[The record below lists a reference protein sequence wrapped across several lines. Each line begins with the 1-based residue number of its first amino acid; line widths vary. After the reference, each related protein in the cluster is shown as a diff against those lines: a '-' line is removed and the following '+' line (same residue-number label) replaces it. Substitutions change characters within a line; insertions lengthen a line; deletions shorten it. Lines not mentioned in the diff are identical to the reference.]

1 MSKQFRMVTDDLFL
15 CVSQEEA
22 AKAMGCSVALI
33 RQARRD
39 TQNAAYRKPPQD
51 WEKAARKLALAQA
64 AHFTKLA
71 ERLNRPKE

>member
-15 CVSQEEA
+15 GVSQEDA

-39 TQNAAYRKPPQD
+39 SGNAAYRKPPIG
-51 WEKAARKLALAQA
+51 WEKAARKLAEAQA
-64 AHFTKLA
+64 AHFIKLA
-71 ERLNRPKE
+71 KRLTAME